1 MWAPSA
7 GTSTSRG
14 GLPAVVGAAL
24 VLFGTGVLGAVATP
38 SLADGLPHT
47 GVPQTWHV
55 AGAANCS
62 SILSPTLIEDSVG
75 TSYATQVGV
84 MFTTVCAGAEF
95 QALVASWGAMNVSLE
110 TYSDA
115 QGLRFA
121 NFTVTW
127 VNWSGATY
135 YANEAYWAGNI
146 SSGQV
151 SGPFV
156 SSSPDV
162 ACYGPAAECAGL
174 DPGPTPVV
182 TYPLS
187 LIAGLAAVLLVGA
200 VVGGYLARTRR
211 RRGPGHFPP

>member
-7 GTSTSRG
+7 GPSTSRG

-24 VLFGTGVLGAVATP
+24 VLFGTGVLGAVAAP

-62 SILSPTLIEDSVG
+62 GILSPTLIEGSVG
-75 TSYATQVGV
+75 TSYATEVGV
-84 MFTTVCAGAEF
+84 MFNTVCASAEF

-110 TYSDA
+110 TYSNA

-127 VNWSGATY
+127 VNWSGVTY

-146 SSGQV
+146 STGQV

-156 SSSPDV
+156 SSFPGV

-174 DPGPTPVV
+174 HSGPPPAV
-182 TYPLS
+182 TYL
-187 LIAGLAAVLLVGA
+187 LVLVVGVAAVLLAAA
-200 VVGGYLARTRR
+200 VVGGYLAWTRH
-211 RRGPGHFPP
+211 RRGPGENPP